1 MDQFLDSEPKDSI
14 APNNFYE
21 SGNDAVAAIYS
32 VYERLGIP
40 DLYNLDGVMYI
51 LDNASDQVRPFGA
64 DAERVALDNFSNTE
78 LNTITSAW
86 WRASFQIINRANA
99 VTDNVP
105 DIDME
110 EGLKESIIGEA
121 QFMRALAYFN
131 LVRMYGRVP
140 ILTQETKSFDEINKP
155 RASVDSVYS
164 QILQDLE
171 SAEQVLPLDYESDD
185 RGRATVGAA
194 KTLLAKVYM
203 TRQRWQ
209 EAADKAREVIDSGNY
224 ALFEDYAQ
232 IFLPEFEGG
241 PEHIMSVQFNAG
253 DQNAGKQG
261 RFWTYTAPNA
271 RKTNGESIAG
281 GGSSFGAVFPEQQ
294 YVDEYPD
301 DYRKE
306 VNFFTEF
313 TFADTL
319 TVTFEPHFLKYNDP
333 GQTQSQRSSV
343 NFPLFRY
350 ADVLLMFAEASNEA
364 KGGPT
369 AAAFAAINQV
379 RQRARLGKEEAVLPD
394 LAGLT
399 QAEFRDAVLRERNW
413 ELAGEGKRW
422 FDLKRT
428 GRLIEE
434 LTADGKNIQEKN
446 LLFPLPSL
454 SLELNTDWEQNPGY

>member
-1 MDQFLDSEPKDSI
+1 
-14 APNNFYE
+14 
-21 SGNDAVAAIYS
+21 
-32 VYERLGIP
+32 
-40 DLYNLDGVMYI
+40 
-51 LDNASDQVRPFGA
+51 
-64 DAERVALDNFSNTE
+64 
-78 LNTITSAW
+78 
-86 WRASFQIINRANA
+86 
-99 VTDNVP
+99 
-105 DIDME
+105 
-110 EGLKESIIGEA
+110 
-121 QFMRALAYFN
+121 
-131 LVRMYGRVP
+131 
-140 ILTQETKSFDEINKP
+140 
-155 RASVDSVYS
+155 VYS

-350 ADVLLMFAEASNEA
+350 ADVLLMLAEASNEA